1 LNEREI
7 RFLKKLE
14 EYFTNSDGKVIDKL
28 SNFTKYVP
36 RQNLTTFI
44 AKYEI
49 FKKILDVEGAI
60 IECGVRFGGGLMAF
74 SQLSSIF
81 EPVNHTRKIVGFDT
95 FSGFPNLSI
104 HDKGSTSPFAH
115 KGGFSVDSFN
125 DLKKCIELFDM
136 NRFIGDIPKVE
147 LIKGNAVKTIPK
159 YTKENPHTVV
169 SLLYLDFDI
178 YEPTK
183 VALRHFVPRM
193 PKGGVIVFD
202 ELNAKAWVG
211 ETKAV
216 MDTLGIRNLRIKRFD
231 FNSYMSYVVL
241 D

>member
-1 LNEREI
+1 MNEREI